1 MIKQPNMKLI
11 GAFITASCLILLML
25 LGYLLKSV
33 LTNYD
38 IPIVMY
44 FDESVKGLDVGAPV
58 LFKGVKVG
66 EVTSVKIKA
75 NYDTMK
81 FMIPVYAKIYN
92 NETLS
97 EGSKVEHR
105 NLDILIKDGLRARL
119 AVNSMITGQLLIE
132 LDFFPNT
139 KVVLHEHAR
148 KKFEVPTIVSP
159 FAEFSKSLQVIPI
172 TQIAQEIHS
181 ITEALEKDLPPILE
195 DLHGIMSSLNSVIND
210 NKGDTSPLINQFSA
224 AAGNISGAAKSFNN
238 LVGENADNIT
248 RMLDSMSA
256 AATSMKNLTDYLQMN
271 PSAIVTG
278 KDY

>member
-11 GAFITASCLILLML
+11 GIFITASCLILLLL
-25 LGYLLKSV
+25 LGYLLKSTF
-33 LTNYD
+33 TNHD

-66 EVTSVKIKA
+66 EVTSVKIKS

-92 NETLS
+92 DETLS
-97 EGSKVEHR
+97 EGSKVERR

-119 AVNSMITGQLLIE
+119 SVNSMITGQLLIE
-132 LDFFPNT
+132 LDFFPQT
-139 KVVLHEHAR
+139 EVVLHEHAH
-148 KKFEVPTIVSP
+148 KKFEVPTIDSP
-159 FAEFSKSLQVIPI
+159 FAEFSKCLQVIPI

-181 ITEALEKDLPPILE
+181 VTQAMEKDLPPILE
-195 DLHGIMSSLNSVIND
+195 DLHQIISSMNSILNE
-210 NKGDTSPLINQFSA
+210 NKDGTAPLVNQFSS
-224 AAGNISGAAKSFNN
+224 AAGNISGAAKSFNT

-256 AATSMKNLTDYLQMN
+256 AAASLKNLTDYLQMN